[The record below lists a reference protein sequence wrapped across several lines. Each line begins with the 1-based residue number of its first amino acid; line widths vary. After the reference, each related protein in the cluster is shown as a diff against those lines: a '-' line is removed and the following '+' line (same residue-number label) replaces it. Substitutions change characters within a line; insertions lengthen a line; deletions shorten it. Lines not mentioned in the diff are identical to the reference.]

1 MNRRNALS
9 MLASGAG
16 ATLLNNSIGQ
26 SDAIAQ
32 RYQVTNPHSEKLKI
46 TKVKAIRTYP
56 NGTVVRP

>member
-1 MNRRNALS
+1 

-16 ATLLNNSIGQ
+16 ASLLDNSIGQ

-32 RYQVTNPHSEKLKI
+32 RYQVTNPHSQKLKI